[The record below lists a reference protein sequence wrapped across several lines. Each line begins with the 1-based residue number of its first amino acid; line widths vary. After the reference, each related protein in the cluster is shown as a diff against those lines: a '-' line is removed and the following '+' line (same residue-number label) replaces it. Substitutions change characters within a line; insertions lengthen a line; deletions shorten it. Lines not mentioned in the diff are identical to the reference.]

1 MKSATPEISGLPVAG
16 VGQIG
21 LAGDG
26 MHIYFE
32 LIFPSGHRDRFN
44 ISFSDMDAVVL
55 GLQDALLG
63 VAKEYAGRPEVS
75 SLRGARP
82 QLLVN
87 FAVGLATGPGL
98 PPVVALRLDHKSG
111 LQNNLMIAPDA
122 AEKLGK
128 GLIDVAKEARSQ
140 QSPRKY

>member
-1 MKSATPEISGLPVAG
+1 MPDDQKSRPFAV
-16 VGQIG
+16 
-21 LAGDG
+21 
-26 MHIYFE
+26 
-32 LIFPSGHRDRFN
+32 RD
-44 ISFSDMDAVVL
+44 L
-55 GLQDALLG
+55 
-63 VAKEYAGRPEVS
+63 
-75 SLRGARP
+75 

-128 GLIDVAKEARSQ
+128 GLIDVAREARSQ
-140 QSPRKY
+140 QSPHKN

>member
-16 VGQIG
+16 VGQVG
-21 LAGDG
+21 PAGDG
-26 MHIYFE
+26 KHIYFE

-55 GLQDALLG
+55 GLQEALVG
-63 VAKEYAGRPEVS
+63 VAKEHAGRPEVS
-75 SLRGARP
+75 TLRGARP

-87 FAVGLATGPGL
+87 FAVGLATGPRL
-98 PPVVALRLDHKSG
+98 PPAVALRLNHKSG
-111 LQNNLMIAPDA
+111 LQSNLMIAPDA

-128 GLIDVAKEARSQ
+128 GLIDVAEEARSQ